1 MKRALFVAACVL
13 IGLVAGGGARAQ
25 TTVSIGS
32 TNTAADV
39 TNFIADKRG
48 YFAAEGITA
57 KFVRFDAAARM
68 IAPMASGEL
77 DVGGGGISAGLFNAV
92 ARGIGLKI
100 VADRSTAIKGAGTGA
115 IMVRKA
121 LVDSG
126 AYSSPRDLK
135 GRKLAIPAPG
145 TGTSTSIAFVGALNR
160 LVLKKVA
167 VLATYPEP
175 ASRALAAFLGEY
187 GITVTALRW
196 LDAPSGFDAANIEA
210 DQLAAALA
218 RTDLGGAEAVL
229 IPDTALP
236 SLDVIERL
244 EGACR
249 LPVLTANQVTIWAA
263 LGLARKPLVVPGYGK
278 LFTVACNERLP

>member
-1 MKRALFVAACVL
+1 MTRLGFVYP
-13 IGLVAGGGARAQ
+13 GGGAEPDYYRFAEKHGFQVFLAGSRIPAGDDHAVEALLQTARSEHILESARRLLTLNVDAILWACTSGSFILGRA
-25 TTVSIGS
+25 G
-32 TNTAADV
+32 
-39 TNFIADKRG
+39 
-48 YFAAEGITA
+48 AEAQA
-57 KFVRFDAAARM
+57 KALCD
-68 IAPMASGEL
+68 
-77 DVGGGGISAGLFNAV
+77 
-92 ARGIGLKI
+92 
-100 VADRSTAIKGAGTGA
+100 GTG
-115 IMVRKA
+115 K
-121 LVDSG
+121 
-126 AYSSPRDLK
+126 P
-135 GRKLAIPAPG
+135 
-145 TGTSTSIAFVGALNR
+145 GTSTSIAFVGAMNR
-160 LVLKKVA
+160 LALKKVA

-175 ASRALAAFLGEY
+175 ASRALASFLGEY